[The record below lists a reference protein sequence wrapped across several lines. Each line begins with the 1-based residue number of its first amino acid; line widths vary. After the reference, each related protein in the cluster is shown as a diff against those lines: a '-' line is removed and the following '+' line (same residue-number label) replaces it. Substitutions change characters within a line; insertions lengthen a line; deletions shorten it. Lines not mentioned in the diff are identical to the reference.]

1 MDALHRITLT
11 RRELLAASAASAVA
25 FAACSDDDD
34 SPSGATSTS
43 EGRISTST
51 AAPAEASVTPQGQTL
66 APTPECVDA
75 DDPTP
80 EQTEGPFFSPNSP
93 ERTSLLEASVTGTRL
108 VLAGSVLS
116 TACAPLSGA
125 LIEFWQA
132 DDDGNYDNEGFKL
145 RGHQFSDAQGR
156 YTLTTILPG
165 LYPGRTR
172 HIHVKVQPEGGRMIT
187 SQLYFP
193 GEPGN
198 AGDGIFNDALVMDVR
213 DAADGQEATF
223 DFVLQL

>member
-1 MDALHRITLT
+1 MDILRRITLT

-25 FAACSDDDD
+25 LAACSDDDE
-34 SPSGATSTS
+34 SPPNATSTPAT
-43 EGRISTST
+43 GSTST
-51 AAPAEASVTPQGQTL
+51 AAPAEASPTQQQLL

-93 ERTSLLEASVTGTRL
+93 ERTSLLDGSVTGTRL
-108 VLAGSVLS
+108 AVAGSVLS

-125 LIEFWQA
+125 LLEFWQC
-132 DDDGNYDNEGFKL
+132 DDNGNYDNEGFTL

-156 YTLTTILPG
+156 YTLTTIVPG

-198 AGDGIFNDALVMDVR
+198 AGDGIFNDALLMDIR
-213 DAADGQEATF
+213 DAPGGQEATF
-223 DFVLQL
+223 DFVLEV